1 MCIRIPRGTG
11 PDDCCPYIAREYDE
25 EMFCLVEQGFEA
37 PLIAQFAWHGF
48 FPMAS
53 RWSGKVVMLA
63 KIHQKRCVLRLG
75 ELHISKKVRSRAKR
89 FTLTVDRS
97 WDAVFRGLDRFHV
110 EHNGTCWLYPQLRDA
125 LRELHRPVAPPPLLE
140 IEISAAAPP
149 AAPGR
154 EAIMAKLRAAQ
165 AKAASPLRGA
175 RFHTV
180 ELWDDGGGGGGGAGG
195 AGGERVLVAAD
206 VGIAIGACYT
216 SMSGFSDRAY
226 PSAGAVQIAALAA
239 LLRARG
245 FEVIDFGMSM
255 AYKLELG
262 ATELPRGEWLALQA
276 KLRNA
281 DVTLEAST
289 AGTAAAAATDAAAA
303 AAIHVAGARGG
314 GGGGG
319 GGGAAAA
326 GADAAGEGEGGL
338 HASALIQWMREQQQS
353 VST

>member
-1 MCIRIPRGTG
+1 MEKKNLDDKKAELRNKEHGRNSQRKMCIRIPRGTV
-11 PDDCCPYIAREYDE
+11 PDDCCPFIAREYDE

-63 KIHQKRCVLRLG
+63 KIHQKRCVLRLD

-89 FTLTVDRS
+89 FTLTVDRA

-125 LRELHRPVAPPPLLE
+125 LRELHRPVLAAPPQLHGDGGL
-140 IEISAAAPP
+140 AAAAAPLPPP
-149 AAPGR
+149 AAPAAAEEPESGSSGGTAAR
-154 EAIMAKLRAAQ
+154 QGAIMAKLRAAQ

-180 ELWDDGGGGGGGAGG
+180 ELWDDGGGAGG
-195 AGGERVLVAAD
+195 EGGERVLVAAD

-216 SMSGFSDRAY
+216 SMSGFSDRAF

-245 FEVIDFGMSM
+245 FEVIDFGMS
-255 AYKLELG
+255 
-262 ATELPRGEWLALQA
+262 
-276 KLRNA
+276 
-281 DVTLEAST
+281 VVFS
-289 AGTAAAAATDAAAA
+289 
-303 AAIHVAGARGG
+303 
-314 GGGGG
+314 
-319 GGGAAAA
+319 
-326 GADAAGEGEGGL
+326 
-338 HASALIQWMREQQQS
+338 
-353 VST
+353 